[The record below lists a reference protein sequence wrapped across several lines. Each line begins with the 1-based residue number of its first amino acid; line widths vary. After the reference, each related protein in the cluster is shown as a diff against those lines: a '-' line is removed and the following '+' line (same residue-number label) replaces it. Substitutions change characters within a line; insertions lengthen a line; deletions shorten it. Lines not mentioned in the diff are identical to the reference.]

1 MNLSSVRQKFYQEIQ
16 KPDEDIDLARAS
28 LYIAQEEY
36 PEIDPEVYIQS
47 LDGMA
52 QELSKRL
59 PANKYPLIIIQNINE
74 YLYDDLGFNG
84 NNSDYYDTQ
93 NSFLNKVI
101 ERRLGIPISMSL
113 IYLEIARRI
122 NFPMVGVGMP
132 GHFLIRPEIEEM
144 EIFVDTFNNG
154 EVIFTQDCQDR
165 LNQIYQKNIVFK
177 PEYLAAVTKKQFL
190 ARILDN
196 LKIIYVHQQEIEK
209 ALGAVERKLLLFPD
223 AHIELR
229 DRGLLLFQLGYFP
242 QAIRDLETY
251 LKIEPNSEDV
261 STIRSLLSQLRKNID
276 N

>member
-1 MNLSSVRQKFYQEIQ
+1 MNLSSVRQKFYQETQ

-36 PEIDPEVYIQS
+36 PEIDPEVYIQT

-59 PANKYPLIIIQNINE
+59 PENKYPLVIIQNINQ

-101 ERRLGIPISMSL
+101 ERRLGIPISLSL

-132 GHFLIRPEIEEM
+132 GHFLIRPEIEEI
-144 EIFVDTFNNG
+144 EIFVDTFNRG

-177 PEYLAAVTKKQFL
+177 PEYLAAVTKKKFL

-251 LKIEPNSEDV
+251 LEIEPNSEDV

>member
-1 MNLSSVRQKFYQEIQ
+1 MNLSSVRQKFYQETQ

-59 PANKYPLIIIQNINE
+59 PASTYPLVIIQNINQ

-101 ERRLGIPISMSL
+101 ERRLGIPISLSL

-144 EIFVDTFNNG
+144 EIFVDTFNHG

-165 LNQIYQKNIVFK
+165 LNQIYQKNIIFK

-251 LKIEPNSEDV
+251 LEVEPNSEDV